1 MNDSSSTKELSEI
14 ERLRKE
20 NIELARTND
29 FLRIT
34 LRSYRH
40 QIEMLRKEKEKV
52 KKYEVLLKHV
62 HS

>member
-34 LRSYRH
+34 LRAYRQ
-40 QIEMLRKEKEKV
+40 QIEMLRKEKQKV